1 MAFSSDGA
9 LFVVPVGRAGEPI
22 GPPRRYVDVIAES
35 LSWTGDS
42 RSLVYVTA
50 HGLKRLDLESGG
62 VEDIPHQLEWRRELP
77 EGSFVVHAGQ
87 LFDGR
92 TEALQRDV
100 DIVIEGHCIREIVPH
115 AESQHRGR
123 VIDASEGTVMPG
135 LFEMHTHQGAAYGE
149 SLGRLWLAYGITS
162 VREPASNPFESRE
175 RLESIES
182 GRRPGPRE
190 FFTGATF
197 DGSRTYY
204 AGALAL
210 DGGAQVEAELERA
223 QIMKYDFIK
232 TYVRLSDPV
241 QKRVVARAHE
251 LGIPVTSH
259 ELYPAVAYGGDG
271 TEHYSGTSRRGYS
284 TKISRTLRSY

>member
-1 MAFSSDGA
+1 M
-9 LFVVPVGRAGEPI
+9 
-22 GPPRRYVDVIAES
+22 
-35 LSWTGDS
+35 TGDS

-100 DIVIEGHCIREIVPH
+100 DIMIEGHRIREIVPH

-182 GRRPGPRE
+182 DAALGRASFSPGRPSTLAYLLRRCLS
-190 FFTGATF
+190 
-197 DGSRTYY
+197 SRW
-204 AGALAL
+204 
-210 DGGAQVEAELERA
+210 R
-223 QIMKYDFIK
+223 
-232 TYVRLSDPV
+232 
-241 QKRVVARAHE
+241 
-251 LGIPVTSH
+251 
-259 ELYPAVAYGGDG
+259 
-271 TEHYSGTSRRGYS
+271 GTSRSGARARADHAEALGVADDLGSIEAGKLADLVVVEGNPLQNIHDARVVRVVIANGKVYELEDLL
-284 TKISRTLRSY
+284 KRP